1 MLQFFDIIEGNKSV
15 IDTLMK
21 KKIPSPDGFTGEF
34 FRTFKEKVIPILYNL
49 FETTV
54 AKGMR
59 PSLSPDARITP
70 DRHKTKTLQ
79 GEETTGQYLS

>member
-34 FRTFKEKVIPILYNL
+34 FRTFKEKVTPILYNL

-59 PSLSPDARITP
+59 PSSSPDARITP
-70 DRHKTKTLQ
+70 D
-79 GEETTGQYLS
+79 